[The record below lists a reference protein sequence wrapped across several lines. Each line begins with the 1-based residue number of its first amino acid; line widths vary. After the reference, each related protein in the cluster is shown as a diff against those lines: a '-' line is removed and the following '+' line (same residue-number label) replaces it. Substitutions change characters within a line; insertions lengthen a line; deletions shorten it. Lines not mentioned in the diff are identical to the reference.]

1 MRITTTM
8 SGKKPTSQN
17 RLERK
22 NIAKRKR
29 KRTRERND
37 IKKRRKTE
45 RNGREKIGT
54 KRKAKIEMIETEI
67 INKSRALREVIG
79 TESEIEMTTGGES
92 ETDTR
97 RDIGGIGRG
106 VERAIDHATR
116 TEIKTVA
123 TERKT
128 EKTRTDT
135 KGDVRRVPIKEGHT
149 LALSVASTQDFRLY
163 IYSLF

>member
-45 RNGREKIGT
+45 KNGRGTIET

-67 INKSRALREVIG
+67 INKSHVLREVIG
-79 TESEIEMTTGGES
+79 TESEIETTTGRES
-92 ETDTR
+92 ETGTR
-97 RDIGGIGRG
+97 RDIGGTGRG

-116 TEIKTVA
+116 TGNETVA
-123 TERKT
+123 TERMT

-135 KGDVRRVPIKEGHT
+135 KGDVQRVPIKEGHT
-149 LALSVASTQDFRLY
+149 LALSVASTQDPFVY
-163 IYSLF
+163 LFFI